1 MSIIDDFFKEI
12 EKVLF
17 AEASNNDWNLF
28 NDLEDYFIDNNEIIF
43 KESER
48 ISDLGYE
55 MQDVIA
61 EMSYMDNFAECRIK
75 INKIYNEMKKELQAE
90 LTPKSW
96 T

>member
-1 MSIIDDFFKEI
+1 MSIIDNFFNEI

-17 AEASNNDWNLF
+17 VEASKNDWDLF
-28 NDLEDYFIDNNEIIF
+28 NDLEDYFIDNNDMIF

-61 EMSYMDNFAECRIK
+61 EMSYMDDFTECRRK
-75 INKIYNEMKKELQAE
+75 INKLYNEMKNEPQ
-90 LTPKSW
+90 T
-96 T
+96 

>member
-48 ISDLGYE
+48 ISDLRYE

-75 INKIYNEMKKELQAE
+75 INKIYNEMKKELQA
-90 LTPKSW
+90 
-96 T
+96 

>member
-1 MSIIDDFFKEI
+1 MNIIDNFFNEI

-17 AEASNNDWNLF
+17 VEASKNDWELF
-28 NDLEDYFIDNNEIIF
+28 NDLEDYFIDNNELIF

-61 EMSYMDNFAECRIK
+61 EMSYMDDFTECRRK
-75 INKIYNEMKKELQAE
+75 INKLYNEMKNEPQ
-90 LTPKSW
+90 T
-96 T
+96 

>member
-17 AEASNNDWNLF
+17 ADAFNNDWDLF
-28 NDLEDYFIDNNEIIF
+28 NDLEDYFIDNNKMIF

-48 ISDLGYE
+48 VSDLGHE

-61 EMSYMDNFAECRIK
+61 EMSYMDDFTECSIK
-75 INKIYNEMKKELQAE
+75 INKTYNEMKKELQA
-90 LTPKSW
+90 
-96 T
+96 

>member
-1 MSIIDDFFKEI
+1 MSVIDDFFNEI

-17 AEASNNDWNLF
+17 AEASKNDWDLF
-28 NDLEDYFIDNNEIIF
+28 NDLEDYFIDNNDMIF

-61 EMSYMDNFAECRIK
+61 EMTYMDDFTECRRK
-75 INKIYNEMKKELQAE
+75 INKLYNEMKNEPQ
-90 LTPKSW
+90 T
-96 T
+96 

>member
-1 MSIIDDFFKEI
+1 MSVIYDFFNEI

-17 AEASNNDWNLF
+17 AEASKNDWDLF
-28 NDLEDYFIDNNEIIF
+28 NDLEDYFIDNNDMIF

-61 EMSYMDNFAECRIK
+61 EMSYMDDFTECRRK
-75 INKIYNEMKKELQAE
+75 INKLYNEMKNEPQ
-90 LTPKSW
+90 T
-96 T
+96 

>member
-1 MSIIDDFFKEI
+1 MSVIDDFINEI

-17 AEASNNDWNLF
+17 AEASKNDWDLF
-28 NDLEDYFIDNNEIIF
+28 NDLEDYFIDNNDMIF

-61 EMSYMDNFAECRIK
+61 EMSYMDDFTECRRK
-75 INKIYNEMKKELQAE
+75 INKLYNDMKNEPQ
-90 LTPKSW
+90 T
-96 T
+96 

>member
-1 MSIIDDFFKEI
+1 MSIIDNFFNEI

-17 AEASNNDWNLF
+17 AEASKNDWYLF
-28 NDLEDYFIDNNEIIF
+28 NDLEDYFIDNKELIS

-61 EMSYMDNFAECRIK
+61 EMSYMDDFTECRRK
-75 INKIYNEMKKELQAE
+75 INKLYNEMKNEPQ
-90 LTPKSW
+90 T
-96 T
+96 

>member
-1 MSIIDDFFKEI
+1 MNIIDNFFNEI

-17 AEASNNDWNLF
+17 VEASKNDWELF
-28 NDLEDYFIDNNEIIF
+28 NDLEDYFIDNNELIF

-61 EMSYMDNFAECRIK
+61 EMCYMDDFTECRRK
-75 INKIYNEMKKELQAE
+75 INKLYNEMKNEPQ
-90 LTPKSW
+90 T
-96 T
+96 

>member
-17 AEASNNDWNLF
+17 AEASKYDWDLF
-28 NDLEDYFIDNNEIIF
+28 NDLEDYFIDNNEMIF

-61 EMSYMDNFAECRIK
+61 EMSYMDNFAECRIN
-75 INKIYNEMKKELQAE
+75 INKLYNEMKKELQA
-90 LTPKSW
+90 
-96 T
+96 

>member
-1 MSIIDDFFKEI
+1 MSVIDDFFNEI

-17 AEASNNDWNLF
+17 AEASKNDWDLF
-28 NDLEDYFIDNNEIIF
+28 NDLEGYFIDNNDMIF

-61 EMSYMDNFAECRIK
+61 EMSYMDDFTECRRK
-75 INKIYNEMKKELQAE
+75 INKLYNEMKNEPQ
-90 LTPKSW
+90 T
-96 T
+96 

>member
-1 MSIIDDFFKEI
+1 MSIIDDFFNEI

-17 AEASNNDWNLF
+17 AKASKNDWDLF
-28 NDLEDYFIDNNEIIF
+28 NDLEDYFIDNNDMIF

-61 EMSYMDNFAECRIK
+61 EMSYMDDFTECRRK
-75 INKIYNEMKKELQAE
+75 INKLYNEMKNEPQ
-90 LTPKSW
+90 T
-96 T
+96 

>member
-1 MSIIDDFFKEI
+1 MSVIDDFFNEI

-17 AEASNNDWNLF
+17 AEVSKNDWDLF
-28 NDLEDYFIDNNEIIF
+28 NDLEDYFIDNNDMIF

-61 EMSYMDNFAECRIK
+61 EMSYMDDFTECRRK
-75 INKIYNEMKKELQAE
+75 INKLYNEMKNEPQ
-90 LTPKSW
+90 T
-96 T
+96 